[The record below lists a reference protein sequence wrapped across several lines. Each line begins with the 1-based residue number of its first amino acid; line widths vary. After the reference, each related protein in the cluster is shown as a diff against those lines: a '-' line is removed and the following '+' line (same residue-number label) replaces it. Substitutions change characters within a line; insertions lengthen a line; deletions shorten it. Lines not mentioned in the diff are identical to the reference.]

1 MLGADD
7 AVAAA
12 LLAKGWPA
20 RPLADQPLGIDLL
33 NTRWIAAGVAYDL
46 FDHDDLTEA
55 WLADRELPSARPV
68 PRQPLREARDA
79 VAAVIADPADHAA
92 LNALL
97 DRGRLRLAVDE
108 RGRVEHDDVG
118 DPRWRAAWA
127 CLRDFVSLREATPDR
142 VRKCA
147 NPECVLHFQDVSRT
161 GRRLWC
167 SMTACGNRLKA
178 RRHHD
183 RVRAT
188 P

>member
-1 MLGADD
+1 MPGADD
-7 AVAAA
+7 AVTGA
-12 LLAKGWPA
+12 LPARGWPA
-20 RPLADQPLGIDLL
+20 RPLTDQPLGIDLL
-33 NTRWIAAGVAYDL
+33 NTRWITAGVFYDL
-46 FDHDDLTEA
+46 LDHDDLTEA
-55 WLADRELPSARPV
+55 WLADRELDPA

-79 VAAVIADPADHAA
+79 IAAVIADPADHAA

-97 DRGRLRLAVDE
+97 DRGRVRLAVDE
-108 RGRVEHDDVG
+108 GGRVEHDDVA

-127 CLRDFVSLREATPDR
+127 CLRDFVNLREATPDR
-142 VRKCA
+142 IRKCA

-178 RRHHD
+178 RRHHS
-183 RVRAT
+183 RVRTT

>member
-7 AVAAA
+7 ALTGA
-12 LLAKGWPA
+12 LLARGWPP
-20 RPLADQPLGIDLL
+20 RPLADQPLGVDLL
-33 NTRWIAAGVAYDL
+33 NTRWVTGGVAYDL
-46 FDHDDLTEA
+46 LDHDDLAAA
-55 WLADRELPSARPV
+55 WLADRELGPVRPV
-68 PRQPLREARDA
+68 PRPQLREARDA
-79 VAAVIADPADHAA
+79 VAAVIADPADHVA

-97 DRGRLRLAVDE
+97 GRGRVQLAVDE
-108 RGRVEHDDVG
+108 RGLVEHDDVA

-127 CLRDFVSLREATPDR
+127 CLRDFVILREATPDR

-161 GRRLWC
+161 GRRQWC

-178 RRHHD
+178 RRHHS
-183 RVRAT
+183 RLRAN

>member
-7 AVAAA
+7 AVTGA
-12 LLAKGWPA
+12 LLVRGWPA
-20 RPLADQPLGIDLL
+20 RPLVDQPLGIDLL
-33 NTRWIAAGVAYDL
+33 NTRYLIGGAAYDL
-46 FDHDDLTEA
+46 LDHDDLTEA
-55 WLADRELPSARPV
+55 WLADRELASARPV

-97 DRGRLRLAVDE
+97 EHGRLRLAVDG
-108 RGRVEHDDVG
+108 RGRVEHDDVA

-127 CLRDFVSLREATPDR
+127 CLRDFVAVREAAPDR

-147 NPECVLHFQDVSRT
+147 NPECVLHFLDVSRT

-178 RRHHD
+178 RRHHS
-183 RVRAT
+183 RVRGT
-188 P
+188 S